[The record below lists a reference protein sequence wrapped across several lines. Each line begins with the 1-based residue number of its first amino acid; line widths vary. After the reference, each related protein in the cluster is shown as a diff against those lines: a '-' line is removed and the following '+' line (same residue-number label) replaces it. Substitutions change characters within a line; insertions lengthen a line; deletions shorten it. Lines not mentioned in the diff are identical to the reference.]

1 MYITYIYIY
10 SKYFAAISVAS
21 SVQVIN
27 MYIYIY
33 THINELT
40 QSLAESGSRQR
51 RRCLQNWR
59 CSKLSTICK
68 WFIGNRLLIH
78 FGEDKRNSLSMCIS
92 YRDQIIKQYHTVELL
107 GYDLDS
113 NLSGKSKAMKSF
125 KKVNAKVKLFLTKT
139 NKQILN
145 TKIKKITENALI

>member
-1 MYITYIYIY
+1 
-10 SKYFAAISVAS
+10 
-21 SVQVIN
+21 
-27 MYIYIY
+27 
-33 THINELT
+33 
-40 QSLAESGSRQR
+40 
-51 RRCLQNWR
+51 
-59 CSKLSTICK
+59 
-68 WFIGNRLLIH
+68 
-78 FGEDKRNSLSMCIS
+78 MCIS

-145 TKIKKITENALI
+145 TKIKTITENALI